1 MFPNFCGAMGFAGW
15 LVMLVVWAGL
25 VALMVWGVARLF
37 PDRPGPTGPTVPKRR
52 QPDAPPSLIE
62 SGRR

>member
-15 LVMLVVWAGL
+15 LAMLVVWAGL
-25 VALMVWGVARLF
+25 VALMVWGIARLF
-37 PDRPGPTGPTVPKRR
+37 PDRPGPAEPTVPLRR